1 MAPVVE
7 NRTSIVG
14 VVRSMAPAG
23 ADGTQVE
30 LDLEVES
37 TGPVEGYPDLVTQYV
52 GEDGSLTVVAR
63 KDELPEG
70 DLVGW
75 RVRGQVALAGPGVVR
90 LVTYGPDAPELTPP
104 E

>member
-1 MAPVVE
+1 MVAVVE
-7 NRTSIVG
+7 NRTAIVAL
-14 VVRSMAPAG
+14 VRSMAPAG
-23 ADGTQVE
+23 DDGTQVE

-52 GEDGSLTVVAR
+52 VGNGSLTVVAR
-63 KDELPEG
+63 KDEIPEG
-70 DLVGW
+70 DLSGW

-90 LVTYGPDAPELTPP
+90 LITFGDDAPELTPP

>member
-7 NRTSIVG
+7 NRTAIVG
-14 VVRSMAPAG
+14 VVRSMAAAD
-23 ADGTQVE
+23 ADGEQVE

-37 TGPVEGYPDLVTQYV
+37 TEPVEGYPDLVTQHV

-70 DLVGW
+70 DLTGW
-75 RVRGQVALAGPGVVR
+75 RVRGPVALAGPGVVR
-90 LVTYGPDAPELTPP
+90 LVTYGPDEAEFTPP